1 MILEKQQT
9 ETTIPENLLRS
20 DPEKAFNLIYDEY
33 YEKLCLSSYKI
44 LLDKSAA
51 EDIVQEVILELWNKR
66 DILQVNISLFAY
78 LKRAV
83 YNRSLNFIK
92 ARGRIASDEQVL
104 ILVKDK
110 EDGVEDEMI
119 GEEMKERLN
128 KIIEGL
134 PEKCRH
140 VFSLSRFEE
149 KTYNEI
155 AVIMDISVKTVE
167 NQISKALK
175 ILRNSVTINA

>member
-1 MILEKQQT
+1 MEKQTQT
-9 ETTIPENLLRS
+9 AIPESFLRS
-20 DPEKAFNLIYDEY
+20 DPEKAFNIIYDQY

-66 DILQVNISLFAY
+66 DILEVNISLFAY

-92 ARGRIASDEQVL
+92 ARGKIASDEQVL
-104 ILVKDK
+104 ILVRDK
-110 EDGVEDEMI
+110 EDGIEDEMI
-119 GEEMKERLN
+119 GNEMKERLN
-128 KIIEGL
+128 KIIQGL

-140 VFSLSRFEE
+140 VFSLSRYEE

-155 AVIMDISVKTVE
+155 AEIMDISVKTVE

-175 ILRNSVTINA
+175 ILRNSMTINV

>member
-1 MILEKQQT
+1 MEKQTQT
-9 ETTIPENLLRS
+9 AIPESFLRS
-20 DPEKAFNLIYDEY
+20 DPERAFNIIYDQY
-33 YEKLCLSSYKI
+33 YERLCLSSYKI

-66 DILQVNISLFAY
+66 DILEVNISLFAY

-92 ARGRIASDEQVL
+92 ARGKIASDEQVL
-104 ILVKDK
+104 ILMKDK
-110 EDGVEDEMI
+110 EDGIEDEMI
-119 GEEMKERLN
+119 GNEMKERLN
-128 KIIEGL
+128 KIIQSL

-140 VFSLSRFEE
+140 VFSLSRYEE

-155 AVIMDISVKTVE
+155 AEILDISVKTVE

-175 ILRNSVTINA
+175 ILRNSMTINV